1 MKSILVIGMGRLGRH
16 LASTMIDLG
25 NEVMVI
31 DKDPE
36 VIESLSPVH
45 SDANIGDCTNENV
58 IKALGVDNFD
68 ICFVTIDS
76 DFQSSLVVTSLL
88 KTYGANLVVSTAKR
102 DIQADLLKK
111 IGADEVVYP
120 EREIAE
126 KLAVRYNS
134 SNIFDFIKLT
144 PEYAIYEIPAP
155 AVWTGKTISNLGVRQ
170 HYKVN
175 IIAIKQGNTLNTMP
189 GPDYTFKADDHVI
202 VIGKAG
208 DVFKLSS
215 EK

>member
-45 SDANIGDCTNENV
+45 GDANIGDCTNENV

-189 GPDYTFKADDHVI
+189 GPDYIFKSDDHVI

>member
-16 LASTMIDLG
+16 LAATMTDLG

-36 VIESLSPVH
+36 VIESLSPAIV
-45 SDANIGDCTNENV
+45 DANIGDCTNENV

-88 KTYGANLVVSTAKR
+88 KTFGANLVVSTAKR

-144 PEYAIYEIPAP
+144 PEYAIYEIPTP

-189 GPDYTFKADDHVI
+189 GPDYIFKADDHVI

>member
-16 LASTMIDLG
+16 LATTMIDLG

-45 SDANIGDCTNENV
+45 GDANIGDCTNENV
-58 IKALGVDNFD
+58 IMALGVDNFD

-88 KTYGANLVVSTAKR
+88 KTHGANMIVSTAKR

-155 AVWTGKTISNLGVRQ
+155 SVWIGKTIASLGVRQ

-175 IIAIKQGNTLNTMP
+175 IIGIKKGNSLNTMP
-189 GPDYTFKADDHVI
+189 GPDYIFKADDHII

>member
-1 MKSILVIGMGRLGRH
+1 MKSILVIGMGRLGKH
-16 LASTMIDLG
+16 LASTMLKLG

-31 DKDPE
+31 DKDPD
-36 VIESLSPVH
+36 VIETLSPLH
-45 SDANIGDCTNENV
+45 GDANIGDCTNENV
-58 IKALGVDNFD
+58 IMALGVESFD

-76 DFQSSLVVTSLL
+76 DFESSLVVTSLL
-88 KTYGANLVVSTAKR
+88 KTHGAQMVISTAKR

-111 IGADEVVYP
+111 IGADEIVYP

-126 KLAVRYNS
+126 KLAVRYNAN
-134 SNIFDFIKLT
+134 NIFDFIKLT
-144 PEYAIYEIPAP
+144 SEYAIYEIPTP
-155 AVWTGKTISNLGVRQ
+155 SEWTGKTIVSIGVRQ
-170 HYKVN
+170 NYQVN
-175 IIAIKQGNTLNTMP
+175 IIAIKKGNTLNTMP
-189 GPDYTFKADDHVI
+189 GPDYIFKADDHVI

>member
-16 LASTMIDLG
+16 LAATMTDLG

-36 VIESLSPVH
+36 VIESLSPAIV
-45 SDANIGDCTNENV
+45 DANIGDCTNENV

-88 KTYGANLVVSTAKR
+88 KTYGASLVVSTAKR

-189 GPDYTFKADDHVI
+189 GPDYIFKADDHVI

>member
-45 SDANIGDCTNENV
+45 GDANIGDCTNENV

-155 AVWTGKTISNLGVRQ
+155 AVWTGKTISTLGVRQ

>member
-45 SDANIGDCTNENV
+45 GDANIGDCTNENV

-88 KTYGANLVVSTAKR
+88 KTYGANFVVSTAKR

-175 IIAIKQGNTLNTMP
+175 IIAIKQGDTLNTMP

>member
-16 LASTMIDLG
+16 LATKMLELG

-31 DKDPE
+31 DKDPD
-36 VIESLSPVH
+36 VIESLSQAH

-58 IKALGVDNFD
+58 IMALGVESFD

-88 KTYGANLVVSTAKR
+88 KTHGAQMIVSTAKR

-144 PEYAIYEIPAP
+144 PEYAIYEIPTP
-155 AVWTGKTISNLGVRQ
+155 EVWTGKTIASLGVRQ

-175 IIAIKQGNTLNTMP
+175 IIAIKKGNTLNTMP
-189 GPDYTFKADDHVI
+189 GPDYVFKSDDHII

-208 DVFKLSS
+208 DVFRLSS

>member
-1 MKSILVIGMGRLGRH
+1 MKSILVIGMGRLGKH
-16 LASTMIDLG
+16 LSSTMIKLG

-31 DKDPE
+31 DKDPD
-36 VIESLSPVH
+36 VIESLSPLH
-45 SDANIGDCTNENV
+45 GDANIGDCTNENV
-58 IKALGVDNFD
+58 IMALGVESFD

-76 DFQSSLVVTSLL
+76 DFESSLVVTSLL
-88 KTYGANLVVSTAKR
+88 KTHGAQMVVATAKR

-126 KLAVRYNS
+126 KLAVRYNAN
-134 SNIFDFIKLT
+134 NIFDFIKLT
-144 PEYAIYEIPAP
+144 SEYAIYEIPTP
-155 AVWTGKTISNLGVRQ
+155 SEWTGKTIVSIGVRQ
-170 HYKVN
+170 NYQVN
-175 IIAIKQGNTLNTMP
+175 IIAIKKGNTLNTMP
-189 GPDYTFKADDHVI
+189 GPDYVFKADDHVI

-215 EK
+215 EN

>member
-16 LASTMIDLG
+16 LAATMTDLG

-36 VIESLSPVH
+36 VIESLSPAIV
-45 SDANIGDCTNENV
+45 DANIGDCTNENV

-88 KTYGANLVVSTAKR
+88 KTYGASLVVSTAKR

-144 PEYAIYEIPAP
+144 PEYAIYEIPAL

-189 GPDYTFKADDHVI
+189 GPDYIFKADDHVI

>member
-16 LASTMIDLG
+16 LSTKMLELG

-31 DKDPE
+31 DKEPDI
-36 VIESLSPVH
+36 IESLSPIH
-45 SDANIGDCTNENV
+45 GDANIGDCTNENV
-58 IKALGVDNFD
+58 IMALGVENFD

-76 DFQSSLVVTSLL
+76 DFEASLVVTSLL
-88 KTYGANLVVSTAKR
+88 KTHRAQKIVATAKR
-102 DIQADLLKK
+102 DIQADLLKQ

-126 KLAVRYNS
+126 KLAVRYNAD
-134 SNIFDFIKLT
+134 NIFDFIKLT

-155 AVWTGKTISNLGVRQ
+155 AAWTGKTIANLGVRQ

-175 IIAIKQGNTLNTMP
+175 IIAIKKGSLLNTMP
-189 GPDYTFKADDHVI
+189 GPDYVFGTDDHI
-202 VIGKAG
+202 MVIGKAG
-208 DVFKLSS
+208 DVFRLSS

>member
-1 MKSILVIGMGRLGRH
+1 MGRLGKH
-16 LASTMIDLG
+16 LASTMLKLG

-31 DKDPE
+31 DKDPD
-36 VIESLSPVH
+36 VIETLSPLH
-45 SDANIGDCTNENV
+45 GDANIGDCTNENV
-58 IKALGVDNFD
+58 IMALGVESFD

-76 DFQSSLVVTSLL
+76 DFESSLVVTSLL
-88 KTYGANLVVSTAKR
+88 KTHGAQMVISTAKR

-126 KLAVRYNS
+126 KLAVRYNAN
-134 SNIFDFIKLT
+134 NIFDFIKLT
-144 PEYAIYEIPAP
+144 PEYAIYEIPTP
-155 AVWTGKTISNLGVRQ
+155 SEWTGKTIVSIGVRQ
-170 HYKVN
+170 NYQVN
-175 IIAIKQGNTLNTMP
+175 IIAIKKGNTLNTMP
-189 GPDYTFKADDHVI
+189 GPDYVFKADDHVI

>member
-45 SDANIGDCTNENV
+45 GDANIGDCTNENV

-88 KTYGANLVVSTAKR
+88 KTYGAKLVVSTAKR